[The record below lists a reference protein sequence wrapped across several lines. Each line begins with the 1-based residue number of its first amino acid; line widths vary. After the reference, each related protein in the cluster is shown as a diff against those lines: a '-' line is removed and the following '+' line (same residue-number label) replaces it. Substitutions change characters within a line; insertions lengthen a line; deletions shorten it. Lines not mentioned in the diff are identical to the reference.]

1 MDLSKLFAA
10 WGTGSKADPF
20 RTARFRLTL
29 LYMGIIAAVVLVL
42 SSALY
47 EFHTHDVSG
56 IERRRIVSA
65 PEGEKQGERD
75 PGLGEYLESLGRSMV
90 FADLV
95 TILVGGALSYV
106 LAARTLRPIKRAVE
120 SEQRFYANAAHD
132 LRTPLAV
139 MRAEAEVLLRSPE
152 PRLEDARRTLTSSL
166 EEIGRMSKMVEQM
179 LSLARGDN
187 AHPGGRAPFRQID
200 LAALA
205 RNTAAKMALRADQR
219 GVRLSA
225 EAPVHLGIRGDPL
238 AIERALYNVLENAI
252 AYTPSGGSVK
262 VRVQR
267 HGGHV
272 VVSVEDTGIGIPA
285 EDLPHITEPF
295 FRGDQARGTH
305 AAGAGLGL
313 TIAQATISDHRGTLQ
328 AASRPG
334 QGTTISL
341 RFPAT

>member
-1 MDLSKLFAA
+1 MNRSKLFAA
-10 WGTGSKADPF
+10 RGTGSKADPF

-29 LYMGIIAAVVLVL
+29 LYVGIIAAVVLVL

-65 PEGEKQGERD
+65 PEGERRGERD
-75 PGLGEYLESLGRSMV
+75 PGLGEYLESLGRSIL

-95 TILVGGALSYV
+95 TILVGGALSSV
-106 LAARTLRPIKRAVE
+106 LAARTLRPIKKAVE

-139 MRAEAEVLLRSPE
+139 MRAEAEVFLRTPA
-152 PRLEDARRTLTSSL
+152 PRLEEARRTLASSL
-166 EEIGRMSKMVEQM
+166 EEITRMSKMVEQM
-179 LSLARGDN
+179 LSLARGDG
-187 AHPGGRAPFRQID
+187 ARPDGRAVFRQLD

-205 RNTAAKMALRADQR
+205 RSTTAKMALRARQR

-225 EAPVHLGIRGDPL
+225 EAPVQSEIHGDPP

-252 AYTPSGGSVK
+252 TYTPSGGSVT

-267 HGGHV
+267 HGAHV

-313 TIAQATISDHRGTLQ
+313 TIAQAAISDHRGTLQ

-334 QGTTISL
+334 HGTTISL
-341 RFPAT
+341 RFPAV

>member
-1 MDLSKLFAA
+1 MDLSRLFAA

-20 RTARFRLTL
+20 RTARLRLTL
-29 LYMGIIAAVVLVL
+29 LYTGILAAVVVVL

-47 EFHTHDVSG
+47 EFHRHDVSD
-56 IERRRIVSA
+56 IERHRTVRA
-65 PEGEKQGERD
+65 PEGEARGERD
-75 PGLGEYLESLGRSMV
+75 PGVGEYLESLGRSIL

-106 LAARTLRPIKRAVE
+106 LAARTLRPIKKAVE

-139 MRAEAEVLLRSPE
+139 MRTEAEVFLRSAE
-152 PRLEDARRTLTSSL
+152 QSLEDARRTVVSSL
-166 EEIGRMSKMVEQM
+166 EEIGRMSKMVDQM
-179 LSLARGDN
+179 LSLAREAN
-187 AHPGGRAPFRQID
+187 AHPDGRAVFRQID

-205 RNTAAKMALRADQR
+205 RSTAAKMALRADQR

-225 EAPVHLGIRGDPL
+225 DAPVQSGIRGDLL

-252 AYTPSGGSVK
+252 AYTPAGGSVT
-262 VRVQR
+262 VHVQR

-272 VVSVEDTGIGIPA
+272 VVSVQDTGIGIPA
-285 EDLPHITEPF
+285 DDLLHITEPF

-313 TIAQATISDHRGTLQ
+313 TIAQATIRDHRGTLQ
-328 AASRPG
+328 AVSRPG
-334 QGTTISL
+334 QGTTISM

>member
-139 MRAEAEVLLRSPE
+139 MRTEAEVLLRSAE
-152 PRLEDARRTLTSSL
+152 PRLEDARKTLVSSL
-166 EEIGRMSKMVEQM
+166 EEIERMSKMVEQM
-179 LSLARGDN
+179 LSLARGDI
-187 AHPGGRAPFRQID
+187 AHPGGRAPFRH
-200 LAALA
+200 
-205 RNTAAKMALRADQR
+205 T
-219 GVRLSA
+219 
-225 EAPVHLGIRGDPL
+225 
-238 AIERALYNVLENAI
+238 
-252 AYTPSGGSVK
+252 
-262 VRVQR
+262 
-267 HGGHV
+267 
-272 VVSVEDTGIGIPA
+272 
-285 EDLPHITEPF
+285 DLPPSHGARLQKWRCGPISGESV
-295 FRGDQARGTH
+295 FRLKRRFVWEFAGILWQSNARCTTSWRTQSHTRRRG
-305 AAGAGLGL
+305 GA
-313 TIAQATISDHRGTLQ
+313 
-328 AASRPG
+328 
-334 QGTTISL
+334 
-341 RFPAT
+341 